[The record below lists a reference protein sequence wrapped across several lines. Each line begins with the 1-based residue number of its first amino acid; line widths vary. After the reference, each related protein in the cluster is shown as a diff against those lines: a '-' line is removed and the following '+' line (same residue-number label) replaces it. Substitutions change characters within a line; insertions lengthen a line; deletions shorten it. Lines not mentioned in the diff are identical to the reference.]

1 MGTKSTH
8 VKGDQAMLIVQGD
21 VFLTPCAVPKG
32 AKKKEGCILAEG
44 EMTGHMHAVVEE
56 DCAQLY
62 EKDGVLY
69 LSASKNVTVKH
80 DEHKPVSVPAGEWKV
95 GIVQEYDEFEQ
106 AARNV
111 RD

>member
-1 MGTKSTH
+1 MGTKSTD
-8 VKGDQAMLIVQGD
+8 VKGDRKMLIVQGD

-32 AKKKEGCILAEG
+32 AAKKEGWVLAEG
-44 EMTGHMHAVVEE
+44 ENTGHMHAVVEQ
-56 DCAQLY
+56 DCAELY

-69 LSASKNVTVKH
+69 LSASADITVRH
-80 DEHKPVSVPAGEWKV
+80 EEHKTVSVPAGEWKV